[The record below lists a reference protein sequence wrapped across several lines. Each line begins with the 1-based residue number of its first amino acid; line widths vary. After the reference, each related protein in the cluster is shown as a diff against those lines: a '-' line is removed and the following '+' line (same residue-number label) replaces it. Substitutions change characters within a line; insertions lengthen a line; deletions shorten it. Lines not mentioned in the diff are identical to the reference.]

1 VTSYSRGGKGYDPLR
16 AEKRETGKEEIRM
29 SEEMAEGSART
40 PEQRREALAER
51 VFGSAI
57 GFMEILSIYVG
68 DRLGFYRA
76 LADDGGATASQLADA
91 TGTNERYAR
100 EWLEQQA
107 VAGILEVE
115 DADAQPEE
123 RRYWLPEGHDEA
135 LLEHDSLYYVA
146 PLAQQM
152 VSMTRPLPAVLEA
165 HRTGGGVPYPDYG
178 EDMREG
184 IAYANRP
191 MFVNL
196 MGSEWL
202 PAVPDVHER
211 LQADPTARV
220 ADIGCGTGW
229 SSISIARAYPEVR
242 VDGFDLDEDSIAE
255 AKANAEAEGLT
266 DRVSFQVRDAAD
278 PELSGRYD
286 VAIAI
291 ECIHDMSQP
300 VKALRAMRSM
310 VGNDGAVLVVDERVG
325 EVFSAPSDE
334 IERLMYGYSVLHCL
348 PVGMAEQPSAGTG
361 TVMRPAT
368 LRRYAT
374 TAGFSGVEILP
385 IENDLWRFYRLVT

>member
-1 VTSYSRGGKGYDPLR
+1 V
-16 AEKRETGKEEIRM
+16 
-29 SEEMAEGSART
+29 SEQEMEGRSVQS
-40 PEQRREALAER
+40 PEQRRDALVER
-51 VFGSAI
+51 IFGSSI

-76 LADDGGATASQLADA
+76 LAGDSGATVSQLADA
-91 TGTNERYAR
+91 TGTHGRYAR

-115 DADAQPEE
+115 SADAEPEE
-123 RRYWLPEGHDEA
+123 RRYLLPKGHDEV
-135 LLEHDSLYYVA
+135 LLERDSLYYAA

-152 VSMTRPLPAVLEA
+152 VGITRPLAAVLEA
-165 HRTGGGVPYPDYG
+165 FRTGGGVPYPEYG

-184 IAYANRP
+184 IAYANRA

-196 MGSEWL
+196 MGTEWL

-211 LQADPTARV
+211 LQVDPPARV

-229 SSISIARAYPEVR
+229 SSISIARAYPKVR
-242 VDGFDLDEDSIAE
+242 VDGFDLDENSIAE
-255 AKANAEAEGLT
+255 AKTNAEAEDLT
-266 DRVSFQVRDAAD
+266 DRLTFQVRDAAD

-286 VAIAI
+286 LAIAI
-291 ECIHDMSQP
+291 ECIHDMSRP
-300 VKALRAMRSM
+300 VHALWAMRSL
-310 VGNDGAVLVVDERVG
+310 VGENGTVLVVDERVG
-325 EVFSAPSDE
+325 EDLTAPSGE
-334 IERLMYGYSVLHCL
+334 IERLMYGFSILHCL

-368 LRRYAT
+368 LRRYASE
-374 TAGFSGVEILP
+374 AGFSEVEVLP
-385 IENDLWRFYRLVT
+385 IENDLWRFYRLVN

>member
-1 VTSYSRGGKGYDPLR
+1 VPEQERERG
-16 AEKRETGKEEIRM
+16 
-29 SEEMAEGSART
+29 SVQS
-40 PEQRREALAER
+40 PEQRRDALVER
-51 VFGSAI
+51 IFGSSI

-91 TGTNERYAR
+91 TATNERYAR

-107 VAGILEVE
+107 VAGILEVD

-123 RRYWLPEGHDEA
+123 RRYRLPEGHDEV
-135 LLEHDSLYYVA
+135 LLERDSLYYVA

-152 VSMTRPLPAVLEA
+152 VGITRPLPAVLEA
-165 HRTGGGVPYPDYG
+165 FRAGGGVPYPDYG

-184 IAYANRP
+184 IAYANRA

-196 MGSEWL
+196 MGTEWL
-202 PAVPDVHER
+202 PAVPNVHER
-211 LQADPTARV
+211 LQADPSARV
-220 ADIGCGTGW
+220 ADIGCGAGW
-229 SSISIARAYPEVR
+229 SSISIARAYPKVW

-266 DRVSFQVRDAAD
+266 ERVTFQVRDAAD

-286 VAIAI
+286 LAIAI
-291 ECIHDMSQP
+291 ECIHDMSRP
-300 VKALRAMRSM
+300 VEALKAMRSM
-310 VGNDGAVLVVDERVG
+310 AGNDGAVLVVDERVE
-325 EVFSAPSDE
+325 EVFRAPSDE
-334 IERLMYGYSVLHCL
+334 IEQLMYGFSVVHCL
-348 PVGMAEQPSAGTG
+348 PVGMAEQPSVGTG

-368 LRRYAT
+368 LRRYASE
-374 TAGFSGVEILP
+374 AGFAGVEVLP
-385 IENDLWRFYRLVT
+385 IEHDIWRFYRLVS